1 MEGGGE
7 PKGRRKR
14 SKDLRLKCSR
24 GFSKFIERAGIPSR
38 TFAVTACGGRG
49 SAYKRFCI
57 AIAQGENAMLL
68 VDSEKSVSSEHE
80 RSENTSNRQ
89 PWDHLEQSDN
99 WHKPNGSNDTDCH
112 LMVQMM
118 ESWFPADPDSLKAFF
133 GAGFNSDSF
142 PAETDSIESIRKSK
156 VFTALEEAS
165 QNTQQG
171 AYKKNAHSF
180 ELLSR
185 ICPDKVTK
193 RSPWARRFV
202 DELKRKMET
211 STNPTYHAR
220 RWISLVNR
228 VILKVRNE
236 T

>member
-1 MEGGGE
+1 MYVEGGGE
-7 PKGRRKR
+7 PKDPQGKPKGGRKR

-57 AIAQGENAMLL
+57 AIAQGQKAMLL
-68 VDSEKSVSSEHE
+68 VDSEEPVSSKHE
-80 RSENTSNRQ
+80 RSENTSNWQ

-118 ESWFPADPDSLKAFF
+118 ESWFLADPDSLKVFF
-133 GAGFNSDSF
+133 GADFNSDSL
-142 PAETDSIESIRKSK
+142 PSKTDPIESIRKRR
-156 VFTALEEAS
+156 VFTLLKEAS
-165 QNTQQG
+165 QGSTSEG
-171 AYKKNAHSF
+171 TYKKGAHSF
-180 ELLSR
+180 ELLSC

-202 DELKRKMET
+202 DELRKRITE
-211 STNPTYHAR
+211 
-220 RWISLVNR
+220 
-228 VILKVRNE
+228 
-236 T
+236 